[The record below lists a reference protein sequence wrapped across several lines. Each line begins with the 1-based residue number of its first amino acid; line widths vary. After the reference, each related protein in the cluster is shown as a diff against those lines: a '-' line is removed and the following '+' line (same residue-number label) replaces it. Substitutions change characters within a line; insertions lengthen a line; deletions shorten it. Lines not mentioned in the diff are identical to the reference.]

1 MKKGRWLL
9 ISFMAASV
17 LFGAY
22 YLWREEFPDPPKE
35 VVQTFAVQ
43 VEQSSVVAVETQ
55 KPPGLHF
62 ESSRN
67 SLPL

>member
-9 ISFMAASV
+9 ASLMAAIV

-35 VVQTFAVQ
+35 VVQA
-43 VEQSSVVAVETQ
+43 EEEPISME
-55 KPPGLHF
+55 
-62 ESSRN
+62 
-67 SLPL
+67 

>member
-1 MKKGRWLL
+1 MVAVAELKTMTAVEC
-9 ISFMAASV
+9 S
-17 LFGAY
+17 
-22 YLWREEFPDPPKE
+22 PKE

-43 VEQSSVVAVETQ
+43 VEQSSAVAVETQ